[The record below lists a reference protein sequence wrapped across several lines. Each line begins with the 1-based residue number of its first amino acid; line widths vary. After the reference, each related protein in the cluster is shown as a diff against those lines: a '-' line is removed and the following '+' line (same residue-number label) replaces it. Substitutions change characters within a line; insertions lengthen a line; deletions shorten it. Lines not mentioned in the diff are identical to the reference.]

1 VKLATNMIKL
11 RTSKIFFYN
20 DSNGKEGSLVEASAK
35 KLPVNQQVLRKAWEI
50 SSRAKKDDWFGW
62 IRRLSVQLLKES
74 SSHAL
79 RACAGLANVYYP
91 LARELFNT
99 GFVSCWG
106 ELYDQFQDELV
117 RSLEIAIKSPTIPP
131 EILKILLY

>member
-1 VKLATNMIKL
+1 MIN
-11 RTSKIFFYN
+11 RSEEVVVADTTS
-20 DSNGKEGSLVEASAK
+20 K

-50 SSRAKKDDWFGW
+50 SPRATKEDWFEW

-117 RSLEIAIKSPTIPP
+117 RSLEMAITSPTIPP
-131 EILKILLY
+131 EILQILL